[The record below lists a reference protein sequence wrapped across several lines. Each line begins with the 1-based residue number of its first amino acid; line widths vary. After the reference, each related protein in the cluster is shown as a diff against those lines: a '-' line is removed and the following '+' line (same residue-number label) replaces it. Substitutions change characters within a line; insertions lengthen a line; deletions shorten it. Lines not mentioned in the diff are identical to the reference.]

1 MRFLRW
7 LKTKPSWQKVSPCP
21 SVVSGTHTILCG
33 SPRSPQAKKSGSG
46 PVLEDSRGN
55 PSPIPG
61 GLQGGVWRAPGGA
74 GRGLGLLRDPIL
86 VRIPA
91 AGFQVDQWGLV
102 TPVVRPK
109 HRHFPEALTKLSIR
123 LFLLKPLESNVLN
136 RGEICHGGRFE
147 STFQS
152 SWGDKGG
159 RNSFTQLLLR
169 EHACPVPGL
178 ALGAGAT
185 SKTVPA
191 LQGPCVWTPAKLCI
205 SVPVPSSEP
214 PPSQMLGFHL
224 TPSVC
229 LQPTAR
235 GVLSTTT

>member
-1 MRFLRW
+1 M
-7 LKTKPSWQKVSPCP
+7 
-21 SVVSGTHTILCG
+21 
-33 SPRSPQAKKSGSG
+33 
-46 PVLEDSRGN
+46 GN
-55 PSPIPG
+55 PAPIPG

-74 GRGLGLLRDPIL
+74 GRGPGLLRDPIL
-86 VRIPA
+86 VRIPG

-102 TPVVRPK
+102 TPVVRTK
-109 HRHFPEALTKLSIR
+109 HRHFPEALTNVSIC

-136 RGEICHGGRFE
+136 RGKIYRGGRFE

-159 RNSFTQLLLR
+159 GNSFIQLLLR
-169 EHACPVPGL
+169 ERACPVPGL

-191 LQGPCVWTPAKLCI
+191 LRGPCLWMPPKLCI

-214 PPSQMLGFHL
+214 PPSQMPGFHL

-229 LQPTAR
+229 LQTTAR
-235 GVLSTTT
+235 GALSPTT